1 MSCFVAFTGR
11 YRALKENPQPTT
23 FEAYFGNVLGGTA
36 LPQDAETTLRVSG
49 FVLKFTLALNPPSH
63 STCRTCSSENA
74 ARSPVD
80 IAVKQF
86 GTSQAV
92 LQGPAFGEKQIQPFS
107 YDRLADALRLYPGDI
122 ADTHGLVGDVPQ
134 PPAPVEGPPSR
145 ADGGT
150 ARGGA
155 AAPESSTARGTKRR
169 RGGR

>member
-1 MSCFVAFTGR
+1 MFQYTSVTMSCFVAFTGR

-36 LPQDAETTLRVSG
+36 LPQDAETTLR
-49 FVLKFTLALNPPSH
+49 
-63 STCRTCSSENA
+63 
-74 ARSPVD
+74 
-80 IAVKQF
+80 
-86 GTSQAV
+86 AV